1 MAVKAYQEYLDIAV
15 KDEKTFYKNI
25 TDDVQCAIAKSNFQ
39 RGIVVVHTLHTTTGL
54 SNAGNDR
61 NGGLMPAGFLVQE
74 DEPCLMEDLGF
85 ALDSGA
91 KKSLTFIP
99 EIAKGKRTR
108 LLEFLPENWLELFLE
123 WAASLI
129 RPVNGYRHDDFESR
143 IVNMNPNERKNA
155 EAHIKAAM
163 IRESVVWTFSRGRL
177 DLGRWQDILFC
188 DFDSAGREKRR
199 LKIFIIGE

>member
-25 TDDVQCAIAKSNFQ
+25 TDDVQGAIARSNFQ
-39 RGIVVVHTLHTTTGL
+39 CGIAVVHTLHTTTGL
-54 SNAGNDR
+54 ISAGNDQ
-61 NGGLMPAGFLVQE
+61 NGGFMPAGFLVQE

-85 ALDSGA
+85 ALDFGA
-91 KKSLTFIP
+91 EKLLTFIP
-99 EIAKGKRTR
+99 KIAKGRRMR
-108 LLEFLPENWLELFLE
+108 LLEFLPKDWTELFLE
-123 WAASLI
+123 WAVSLT
-129 RPVNGYRHDDFESR
+129 RPVNGYRHDDFENR

-177 DLGRWQDILFC
+177 DLGQWQSILFC